1 MDESGE
7 GDGGMRVD
15 ESGEGAGLGSGSVY
29 EGGPP
34 SQPEAPNLRLRSDTV
49 RQYYLPA
56 SV

>member
-1 MDESGE
+1 
-7 GDGGMRVD
+7 MRVD

-29 EGGPP
+29 EGGLPA
-34 SQPEAPNLRLRSDTV
+34 QPEDPNLRLRSDTV